1 MSHAELIDR
10 FLKGPEVLGQ
20 AVRNVSPAL
29 LDKVPAPGKWSI
41 RQYLVH
47 ICDTELLVGNRLR
60 HVAADPGGNLAAFD
74 QEKWAASLCYDKQP
88 VEDVLAAFAAMRKV
102 SANML
107 RNIPASA
114 WNNKGVH
121 PKRGEMTLVMVLEL
135 AANHCEN
142 HAKKISELKAQF
154 GSAAKA

>member
-1 MSHAELIDR
+1 MSHAELIER
-10 FLKGPEVLGQ
+10 FLKGPEVMGQ
-20 AVRNVSPAL
+20 AVRNVSPAV

-47 ICDTELLVGNRLR
+47 VADTELAVGSRLR
-60 HVAADPGGNLAAFD
+60 QVVADPGGNLAAFD

-88 VEDVLAAFAAMRKV
+88 VEDVLAVFAAMRKV
-102 SANML
+102 SGNML

-114 WNNKGVH
+114 WNNKGIH
-121 PKRGEMTLVMVLEL
+121 PKRGEMTLVTLVEL
-135 AANHCEN
+135 ATNHCEN
-142 HAKKISELKAQF
+142 HAKKIGELKAQF